1 MRLRNISKITNYQRM
16 KYHFKMIDKKY
27 IDAITTVA
35 QTLETRNVDYGDPFE
50 LHEEIAK
57 MWSVILKRT
66 ITANQVVM
74 CMMAVKMARLSLN
87 DQTHDD
93 SGKDLVGYAGIGRRI
108 AEIEKE
114 LLKHK

>member
-1 MRLRNISKITNYQRM
+1 
-16 KYHFKMIDKKY
+16 
-27 IDAITTVA
+27 
-35 QTLETRNVDYGDPFE
+35 
-50 LHEEIAK
+50 
-57 MWSVILKRT
+57 
-66 ITANQVVM
+66 M

-93 SGKDLVGYAGIGRRI
+93 SWKDLVGYAGIGRRI

>member
-1 MRLRNISKITNYQRM
+1 M

-57 MWSVILKRT
+57 MWSVILKRP

-74 CMMAVKMARLSLN
+74 CMMAMKMARLSLN

-93 SGKDLVGYAGIGRRI
+93 SWKDLVGYAGIGRRI